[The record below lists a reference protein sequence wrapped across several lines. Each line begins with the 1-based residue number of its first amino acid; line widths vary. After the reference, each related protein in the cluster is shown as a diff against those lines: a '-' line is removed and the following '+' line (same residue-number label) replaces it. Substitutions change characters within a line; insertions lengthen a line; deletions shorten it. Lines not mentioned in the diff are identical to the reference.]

1 MSFLSNALSATA
13 AVVLSAVTLFSAPLF
28 AATQPMA
35 DSMPMSH
42 HHGAMMADSTATDA
56 DNYHSRGQIKAWSA
70 SGVSIAHTA
79 IPALNW
85 PPMTMSFDLPESLVA
100 APLSVGTPVTFSF
113 RQTPQGYQLTAIS
126 AQQP

>member
-42 HHGAMMADSTATDA
+42 HHGAMMADSAATDA

-70 SGVSIAHTA
+70 TSVSIAHTA
-79 IPALNW
+79 IPALN
-85 PPMTMSFDLPESLVA
+85 
-100 APLSVGTPVTFSF
+100 
-113 RQTPQGYQLTAIS
+113 
-126 AQQP
+126 